1 MDNHHNNTTKHTSD
15 SITELSKEP
24 EAIIEIDLTVN
35 RNSCAVYGCST
46 KSMTRCNICVRYYCA
61 EHLHFDLH
69 NLNNMGIIN
78 QLKNY
83 LSKNNPKGERLIQ
96 NINTK

>member
-1 MDNHHNNTTKHTSD
+1 MDYHHNIMTEHTSD
-15 SITELSKEP
+15 AFTEISDMH
-24 EAIIEIDLTVN
+24 EAIKETYQTVY

-46 KSMTRCNICVRYYCA
+46 KSMIKCNICVRYYCA

-78 QLKNY
+78 QSKNY
-83 LSKNNPKGERLIQ
+83 LSKNNLKGLL
-96 NINTK
+96 